1 MIESTAMKE
10 IKAII
15 RPAKLP
21 ALREKLR
28 SLPGFPGMTVSKVE
42 GCSAP
47 SVHSPSN
54 LKEELTDYTPK
65 IRIEIVAPDEV
76 CDSIV
81 DTIVQNA
88 QIGQVGDGLVWVTDI
103 ERAVFL
109 YKTVQGATGR

>member
-1 MIESTAMKE
+1 MKE

-21 ALREKLR
+21 LLREKLR
-28 SLPGFPGMTVSKVE
+28 SLAGFPGMTISKVE

-47 SVHSPSN
+47 TLHAPSN

-65 IRIEIVAPDEV
+65 VRIEIVAPDDV

-81 DTIVQNA
+81 DTIVHNA
-88 QIGQVGDGLVWVTDI
+88 QIGQIGDGLVWVTDI

>member
-1 MIESTAMKE
+1 MKE

-21 ALREKLR
+21 LLREKLR
-28 SLPGFPGMTVSKVE
+28 SIAGFPGMTVSKVE

-47 SVHSPSN
+47 SLHSPAN

-65 IRIEIVAPDEV
+65 IRIEIVVPDEV
-76 CDSIV
+76 CNSIV
-81 DTIVQNA
+81 DTIVDNA
-88 QIGQVGDGLVWVTDI
+88 RVGQIGDGLIWVTDI

-109 YKTVQGATGR
+109 YKTVPGDAGR

>member
-1 MIESTAMKE
+1 MKE

-21 ALREKLR
+21 LLREKLR
-28 SLPGFPGMTVSKVE
+28 SIEGFPGMTVSKVE
-42 GCSAP
+42 GCSAA
-47 SVHSPSN
+47 SLHSPFN

-76 CDSIV
+76 YNSIV
-81 DTIVQNA
+81 DTIVDNA
-88 QIGQVGDGLVWVTDI
+88 RVGQIGDGLIWVTDI

-109 YKTVQGATGR
+109 YKTVPGATGR

>member
-1 MIESTAMKE
+1 MKE

-21 ALREKLR
+21 LLREKLR
-28 SLPGFPGMTVSKVE
+28 SIAGFPGMTVSKVE

-47 SVHSPSN
+47 SLHSPAN

-76 CDSIV
+76 CNSIV
-81 DTIVQNA
+81 DTIVDNA
-88 QIGQVGDGLVWVTDI
+88 RVGQMGDGLIWVTDI

-109 YKTVQGATGR
+109 YKTVPSVTGR

>member
-1 MIESTAMKE
+1 
-10 IKAII
+10 
-15 RPAKLP
+15 
-21 ALREKLR
+21 
-28 SLPGFPGMTVSKVE
+28 MTISKVE

-76 CDSIV
+76 CDSSV
-81 DTIVQNA
+81 DTIVNNA

>member
-1 MIESTAMKE
+1 MKE

-15 RPAKLP
+15 RPTKLP
-21 ALREKLR
+21 LLREKFR
-28 SLPGFPGMTVSKVE
+28 SLAGFPGMTISKAE

-81 DTIVQNA
+81 DTIVHNA
-88 QIGQVGDGLVWVTDI
+88 QIGQIGDGLVWVTDI
-103 ERAVFL
+103 DRAVFL
-109 YKTVQGATGR
+109 YKTVPGAPER